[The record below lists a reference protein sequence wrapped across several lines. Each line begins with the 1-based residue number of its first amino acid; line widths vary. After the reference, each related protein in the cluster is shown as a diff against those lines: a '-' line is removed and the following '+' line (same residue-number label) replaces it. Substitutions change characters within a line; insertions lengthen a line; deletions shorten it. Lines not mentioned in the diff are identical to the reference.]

1 MGSERIGLNSDHF
14 YLPGS
19 CVRFWYFVIFH
30 FQAFLLRN
38 TVTTV
43 KHAVTTVKHA
53 DLRGSAPFVHTHVT
67 TPGSRL

>member
-1 MGSERIGLNSDHF
+1 MGSERIGLNRDHF

-43 KHAVTTVKHA
+43 KCV